1 MEKFMIFYK
10 KRPIL
15 NPAYA
20 KANYT
25 LKKYEAETDCIWSTG
40 QVIIVPNKMV
50 IYFNTDKFIPGTI

>member
-1 MEKFMIFYK
+1 MIFYK
-10 KRPIL
+10 KRPIP

-20 KANYT
+20 KANIIP
-25 LKKYEAETDCIWSTG
+25 LKIMKAETDFIWSTG